1 MFNKELFDRL
11 CRENGVCMIKSDNP
25 VLKDGDQTVSVTRD
39 NIRNILFP
47 QEISFMYYNDSR
59 VQKESNEYVL
69 EECLFAV

>member
-11 CRENGVCMIKSDNP
+11 CRENGVRMIKSDNP
-25 VLKDGDQTVSVTRD
+25 VLRDGDQTVSVTRD

-47 QEISFMYYNDSR
+47 QEICFMYYNDSR
-59 VQKESNEYVL
+59 VHKESNEYVL